1 MSETYE
7 EPDYIITTGTT
18 VIFNDLPEVYLPTL
32 QPPIISSRID
42 DNGSTQFVYGNF
54 SEEPIGT
61 EPVLEEKLDLPAS
74 PSIIFEQCTGTTGFV
89 VRTSEQTIG
98 GFKVT
103 WDPSS
108 INNITGYQ
116 VFWSENNVSTV
127 LGKEIGIEN
136 PRSYAG
142 GPLFAGQSGVLSR
155 DVYEF
160 SYKYPNTLDYVIRKL
175 NVFIF
180 AYNDVGRSIFPE
192 YMVSY
197 ILYDKS
203 GALLRKIYKEL
214 TTASYPKEVD
224 VPTYNILDD
233 STGKFGS
240 TQNILE
246 SDIL

>member
-18 VIFNDLPEVYLPTL
+18 VIFNDIPKVYLPTL
-32 QPPIISSRID
+32 QPPIVSSTTD
-42 DNGSTQFVYGNF
+42 DNGNTQFIYGNF
-54 SEEPIGT
+54 SDEPVGS
-61 EPVLEEKLDLPAS
+61 EPVLEEKLDLPTS
-74 PSIIFEQCTGTTGFV
+74 PPIIFEQCTGDTGFTLSGQPSIV
-89 VRTSEQTIG
+89 Q
-98 GFKVT
+98 FKVT

-108 INNITGYQ
+108 INTGYQ

-127 LGKEIGIEN
+127 LGEEIGIEN

-142 GPLFAGQSGVLSR
+142 GPLFAGQSGVLAPNA
-155 DVYEF
+155 YEF
-160 SYKYPNTLDYVIRKL
+160 SYKYPNTQDYVIRKL

-180 AYNDVGRSIFPE
+180 AYNDVGRSIFPP

-197 ILYDKS
+197 VLYDKS
-203 GALLRKIYKEL
+203 GAFLRKFYKEL
-214 TTASYPKEVD
+214 TTVSYVEKTEL
-224 VPTYNILDD
+224 PTYNILDD

-246 SDIL
+246 SAMT